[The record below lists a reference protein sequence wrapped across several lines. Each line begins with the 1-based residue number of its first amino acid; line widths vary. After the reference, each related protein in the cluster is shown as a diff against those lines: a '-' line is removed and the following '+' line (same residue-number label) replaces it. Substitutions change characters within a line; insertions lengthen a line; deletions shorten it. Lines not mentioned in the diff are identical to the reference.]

1 MFLPKFDDAP
11 PPWIAVVPLGTV
23 KRKEIEAVRRAIART
38 YRLEAV
44 VEPKRSLP
52 RKAYY
57 PPRRRYRAE
66 ILLEGLAKMAPG
78 ATKVLGVTDADIST
92 TAHGRADWGIAGLAF
107 LGGRPAV
114 VSRFRA
120 GESLADVAV
129 HEVGHTLG
137 LPHCPNAGCV
147 MQDAKGH
154 IKNIG
159 ARFCPTCAARIARW
173 LR

>member
-1 MFLPKFDDAP
+1 MFLLKFDDAP

-23 KRKEIEAVRRAIART
+23 GRKEIEAVRRAIRRT
-38 YRLEAV
+38 YRLEVV

-57 PPRRRYRAE
+57 PPRRRYRADA
-66 ILLEGLAKMAPG
+66 LLAGLAKAYPE
-78 ATKVLGVTDADIST
+78 ATKVIGVTDVDIST
-92 TAHGRADWGIAGLAF
+92 TARGRKDWGIAGLAF

-114 VSRFRA
+114 VSGFRA
-120 GESLADVAV
+120 KGQLADVAV

-147 MQDAKGH
+147 MQDANGRL
-154 IKNIG
+154 KNIG
-159 ARFCPTCAARIARW
+159 ARFCSTCAARIARW